1 MSAFEEIRLKLVRA
15 AELAVDPGK
24 GAKECGFVL
33 EEAAFQA
40 EALRAGSWN
49 RDELG
54 ETLKQEKRT
63 HAIIEQA
70 LGFYR
75 NRVGRIYTRDG
86 NMEMMQAAVS
96 SGRLAVEG

>member
-1 MSAFEEIRLKLVRA
+1 MSAFEEIRRKLVRA
-15 AELAVDPGK
+15 AELAADPAA
-24 GAKECGFVL
+24 GAKECSFVL
-33 EEAAFQA
+33 EEAVFQA
-40 EALRAGSWN
+40 ETLRVGSWN

-54 ETLKQEKRT
+54 ETLKQAKRA

-86 NMEMMQAAVS
+86 EMEMMQAAVS